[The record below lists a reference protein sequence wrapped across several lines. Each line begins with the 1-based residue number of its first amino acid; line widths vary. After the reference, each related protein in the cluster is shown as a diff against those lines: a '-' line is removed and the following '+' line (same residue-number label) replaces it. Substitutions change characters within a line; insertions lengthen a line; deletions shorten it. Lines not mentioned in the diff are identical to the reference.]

1 MSNTIPATRPI
12 PHTLL
17 IALLVSFLLGWPEA
31 ARALDTDKDLTQCRL
46 DNWNTRDGLPPREIE
61 SLAQTP
67 DGYLWLATRAG
78 LVRFDGVAFRVFDA
92 ANTPGWTRGMVR
104 AVTVAPDGQI
114 WIGTD
119 GDGFGTFRDGRYT
132 RYNIEAGTPK
142 WSQTTALCYARDG
155 SLWVGG
161 QGEHSV
167 LRLRNGHVETVST
180 APWTVSGIVE
190 DTRGA
195 ICIATGAAGLY
206 KVAANG
212 LPVPFEP
219 KLPVS
224 NLTALCATVDGSL
237 WTGTE
242 HQGLWRLHGGK
253 WQAYGRQ
260 DGLSAEGVRSLYED
274 RAGNLWVGTRNGLHR
289 WHNGAFHVFN
299 SRDSLMDSGTGPLL
313 EDREGNLWVSAG
325 TGLSRFSNTKLTP
338 FELSSRLQS
347 EAASSSRASAM
358 GDTLR
363 YSLPDNARDTLKGAV
378 INGACQT
385 SNGDCWFA
393 TSEGL
398 ARLKNNAVTLFTR
411 HHGLPDS
418 VAGNAISSVWPAND
432 GGLWL
437 ITDGGGVH
445 HWRDG
450 HFTTLLIKSS
460 MAKVAEDRDGLL
472 LDDWNTL
479 SRLRNGK
486 QVPLTCDKPL
496 GYIFTFCPDPAGTL
510 WFGCE
515 QGLGRAQGDKI
526 ELFNDGLPPNTHVLA
541 VACASTGEQW
551 LGTDKG
557 LARFRN
563 GKFTLFNKRDGLPD
577 ENLYQVLIDDS
588 GALWIGGNRG
598 IFVVSKNSRESYEKG
613 FIHQLA
619 YRLYEAPDGIRRFP
633 LSHTALK
640 TGDGRLWFRGDTGMT
655 IVDPKRLR
663 SNTLAP
669 HVLIEQVTVDEV
681 KMDANK
687 PVRVLAGKGELEA
700 RYTAPSLTMP
710 ERVRFRYKL
719 EGYDHEWVVADTRR
733 AAYYTNL
740 PPGTYCFRVMACNN
754 DGVWNNEGVA
764 FTFTLT
770 PRFYQTNWFWL
781 AAVMSLAVV
790 VAGLARMRM
799 RSLKRANRLLEQR
812 ITARTAQLTRANHD
826 LKASHKAME
835 AANARLLAM
844 ATTDGMTM
852 LANHRAFQDR
862 LRAAVGEAQV
872 SGRPMT
878 MLLADVDHFKQ
889 YNDSYGHPAGDE
901 VLRIVARLLRENT
914 RPGDCVAR
922 YGGEEF
928 AVLLPDT
935 DVATALEIAERLR
948 ASVSMYE
955 FPCRR
960 VTLSIGVGLPDADKL
975 CPAGLVA
982 SADKALYGAK
992 RAGRNRVLLAAA
1004 QNSIPETPQASA
1016 DMDLRSVLPQ
1026 AA

>member
-17 IALLVSFLLGWPEA
+17 TALFVLFLLGGLAPV
-31 ARALDTDKDLTQCRL
+31 RALDTDKDLTQCRL

-104 AVTVAPDGQI
+104 AVAVAPNGQI

-119 GDGFGTFRDGRYT
+119 GDGFGTFQEGHYT
-132 RYNIEAGTPK
+132 RYNTEAGTPK
-142 WSQTTALCYARDG
+142 WSQTTALCCARDG

-167 LRLRNGHVETVST
+167 LRLRNGRAETVST

-190 DTRGA
+190 DTQGA
-195 ICIATGAAGLY
+195 ICIATSAEGLH
-206 KVAANG
+206 KIAANG
-212 LPVPFEP
+212 LPMPFEP

-224 NLTALCATVDGSL
+224 NLTALCATGDGSL
-237 WTGTE
+237 WAGTE

-253 WQAYGRQ
+253 WQAYGPTE
-260 DGLSAEGVRSLYED
+260 GLISEGVRSLYAD
-274 RAGNLWVGTRNGLHR
+274 RAGNLWVGTRSGLHR
-289 WHNGAFHVFN
+289 WRDGAFHVFN
-299 SRDSLMDSGTGPLL
+299 SRDSLIDSSAGPLL
-313 EDREGNLWVSAG
+313 EDREGNLWVSTG

-338 FELSSRLQS
+338 FELSSMPKSRHTS
-347 EAASSSRASAM
+347 HSRASAM
-358 GDTLR
+358 DDTLR
-363 YSLPDNARDTLKGAV
+363 DSMRDPLKGAV

-385 SNGDCWFA
+385 RNGDCWFA

-398 ARLKNNAVTLFTR
+398 ARLRNNAVTLFTR
-411 HHGLPDS
+411 RHGLPES
-418 VAGNAISSVWPAND
+418 VMGNAISSVWPAKD

-437 ITDGGGVH
+437 ITDGGGLH
-445 HWRDG
+445 HWREE
-450 HFTTLLIKSS
+450 HFTTLLTKSS
-460 MAKVAEDRDGLL
+460 MAKVAEDRGGLL

-496 GYIFTFCPDPAGTL
+496 GYIFTFCPDAAGTL

-515 QGLGRAQGDKI
+515 QGLGRVQGDKI
-526 ELFNDGLPPNTHVLA
+526 ELFRDGLPPDTHVLA
-541 VACASTGEQW
+541 VACASNGEQW

-563 GKFTLFNKRDGLPD
+563 GKFTLFNKQDGLPD
-577 ENLYQVLIDDS
+577 ENLYQVLIADN

-598 IFVVSKNSRESYEKG
+598 IFVVSHNSLEAYEKG
-613 FIHQLA
+613 FIRQLA
-619 YRLYEAPDGIRRFP
+619 YRLYDAPDGIRRFP
-633 LSHTALK
+633 LSQAALK
-640 TGDGRLWFRGDTGMT
+640 TGDGKLWFRGDMGMT

-663 SNTLAP
+663 CNTLVP
-669 HVLIEQVTVDEV
+669 HVLIEQATVDGL

-687 PVRVLAGKGELEA
+687 PIRVLAGKGELEV

-719 EGYDHEWVVADTRR
+719 EGYDHEWVAADTRR

-740 PPGTYCFRVMACNN
+740 PPGTYRFRVMACNN
-754 DGVWNNEGVA
+754 DGVWNNEGAA
-764 FTFTLT
+764 FTFTLA
-770 PRFYQTNWFWL
+770 PRFYQTDWFRF
-781 AAVMSLAVV
+781 AAITGLAVV
-790 VAGLARMRM
+790 VAGLARLRM
-799 RSLKRANRLLEQR
+799 RGLKRANRLLEQR
-812 ITARTAQLTRANHD
+812 ITARTSQLTRANHD
-826 LKASHKAME
+826 LKASHEAME
-835 AANARLLAM
+835 AANARLLAL

-862 LRAAVGEAQV
+862 LRAAVGDAQL

-960 VTLSIGVGLPDADKL
+960 VTLSIGVALPDAKEL

-982 SADKALYGAK
+982 SADQALYGAK
-992 RAGRNRVLLAAA
+992 RAGRNRVLLAA
-1004 QNSIPETPQASA
+1004 QDTNPETPQSSA
-1016 DMDLRSVLPQ
+1016 GMDLRSALPQ